1 LEDKVS
7 QVTIF
12 ETDFPGLKL
21 QSRGKVRDIYDLGD
35 SLLIVATDRISAFD
49 VVMRTPI
56 PDKGKVLTQL
66 SAFWLK
72 LLSDIVPNH
81 LISTSS
87 EDYPQACRPYASSL
101 AGRSM
106 MVKKARPLP
115 VECIVRGYLV
125 GSGWKDYKS
134 TGNVC
139 GISLP
144 PGMQEAEKLPNPIFT
159 PSTKASHGAHDEN
172 ISFADMGGLVGE
184 EIAQQVSDLSIRIYK
199 QAASY
204 AEKCGIILADSKFEF
219 GLTDGRL
226 ILIDEVL
233 TPDSSRFWPADRYQ
247 VGGSPESY
255 DKQYLRDYLI
265 QSGWKISDP
274 APELPPVVVEN
285 TRLRYLEAL
294 ERLTGG
300 KLRY

>member
-87 EDYPQACRPYASSL
+87 EDYPQACRPYTSSL